1 MIGTLKRALDS
12 ACDLTSKILDVDE
25 STARVIFAGSLTT
38 LAVTAVGLGS
48 HEVAR
53 RLRNSSTDEG
63 TDAPSCSKASQ
74 LERTEDDWKPKPNV
88 QLPNGKW
95 VWHPDFDVEMDSIS
109 ETTSSTRKRTW
120 SHAHVLPNGLLKD
133 TREEESLSSCEPR
146 VGPSNFGKLCERWC
160 TCCARPSGDRS
171 GSRAV
176 CGSCTA
182 GAKARYS
189 EDDDSDFTDDEGGGG
204 GVKYRSTAGLSLT
217 ESNAGYGLND
227 RRRGPPQIRRL
238 PCIRPGGSP

>member
-133 TREEESLSSCEPR
+133 TREEESLSSC
-146 VGPSNFGKLCERWC
+146 
-160 TCCARPSGDRS
+160 
-171 GSRAV
+171 
-176 CGSCTA
+176 
-182 GAKARYS
+182 AKARYS